1 MPIELSEL
9 LSDERWV
16 EVPIGESVLNVAYR
30 PNATSLLRQAE
41 IQRHIREM
49 QGQSDADE
57 VAQAQEMAKVFCEMV
72 CDWDLTEQGK
82 PLPVTPEIVAG
93 RLPPLIFSA
102 IMTAIG
108 EDGRAQQEEKKV
120 SSVTSD
126 AGSLPKGKRVTARN
140 GIPTSEPRGTWA

>member
-16 EVPIGESVLNVAYR
+16 EVQIGASILNVAYR
-30 PNATSLLRQAE
+30 PNATSLQRQAE

-49 QGQSDADE
+49 QSQSDTDE
-57 VAQAQEMAKVFCEMV
+57 VAQALDMAKVFCEMV
-72 CDWDLTEQGK
+72 CDWDLIDQGK

-120 SSVTSD
+120 LSVTSD
-126 AGSLPKGKRVTARN
+126 VSSRPKGKRVSAQN
-140 GIPTSEPRGTWA
+140 GTQSSEPAGTWA